1 MAREKLRYQCGS
13 CGTSHNRWV
22 GQCANCGAWN
32 TLQEVRDVGQPSA
45 AARFSGDSGPGRV
58 KSMSEVSLG
67 ENTRTSSGLRE
78 LDRVLG
84 GGLVQGSVILIGG
97 DPGIGKS
104 TLLLQTLAAI
114 QQLQSLYVS
123 G

>member
-1 MAREKLRYQCGS
+1 
-13 CGTSHNRWV
+13 
-22 GQCANCGAWN
+22 
-32 TLQEVRDVGQPSA
+32 
-45 AARFSGDSGPGRV
+45 
-58 KSMSEVSLG
+58 MSEVSLD

-114 QQLQSLYVS
+114 RQLKSLYVS
-123 G
+123 GEATYDLATAVLDDPVGGQIAIEEFLGDHARFPVRVVGHRD